1 MTFRLVDQGWDSEF
15 ISGLRHDSSELRIVC
30 PFIKARALVRTLA
43 PRPASLQV
51 ITRFNL
57 ADFADGVSDIGA
69 LRLLLDA
76 GAAVRGIRG
85 LHAKLYIFG
94 TSRAIVTSANLTS
107 AGLSTNRE
115 FGIVT
120 EDPAAIERCLAY
132 FESLWLLAGSDLER
146 QQLDGWDTMLA
157 DHRASGGPPAP
168 SRSLG
173 DFGAEAGFEPT
184 PVPGT
189 PLTYSDP
196 PQAFVKFGGEGN
208 DRVPLDCPI
217 IEEIKRGGSHWAL
230 AYPAGRGRPTGV
242 EEGAVMFISRLV
254 KGPDIRVYGRAI
266 ALKHQEGRD
275 DATQADIQLRP
286 WKTRWPRYVRIHSAE
301 FVAGTMEN
309 GVSLAELMDTL
320 GSDSFATTQGNAARG
335 DGNTKPRRSLM
346 QQPAVRLSRDGL
358 EWLNARL
365 QTAFDVHGQVP
376 RHVLR
381 ELDWPQ
387 TPAQPAQAPEFT
399 QDAFDSELLRMLA
412 ADRRAG
418 QKVIPDRRPRF
429 ASQCGRRQPTQQDA
443 HGLRCHVEALATAR
457 KRRGQHHPDN
467 GKRPVI
473 DH

>member
-15 ISGLRHDSSELRIVC
+15 ISGLRHDAGQLRIVC
-30 PFIKARALVRTLA
+30 PFIKARALSRILA
-43 PRPASLQV
+43 PRPTSLQV

-57 ADFADGVSDIGA
+57 ADFADGVNDIGA
-69 LRLLLDA
+69 LRLLLDS
-76 GAAVRGIRG
+76 GAVVRGIRG
-85 LHAKLYIFG
+85 LHAKLYMFG
-94 TSRAIVTSANLTS
+94 TSRAIVTSANLTG

-132 FESLWLLAGSDLER
+132 FESLWPLAGPDLER
-146 QQLDGWDTMLA
+146 QQLDRWDVTLA
-157 DHRASGGPPAP
+157 HHRASSGPPASP
-168 SRSLG
+168 RSLK

-184 PVPGT
+184 LVPAT
-189 PLTYSDP
+189 PLAFSDP
-196 PQAFVKFGGEGN
+196 PQAFVKFAGEGN
-208 DRVPLDCPI
+208 DRVPLDCPT
-217 IEEIKRGGSHWAL
+217 IEAIKRGGSHWAL
-230 AYPAGRGRPTGV
+230 AYPAGGGRPTGV
-242 EEGAVMFISRLV
+242 RAGAVMFISRLV

-286 WKTRWPRYVRIHSAE
+286 WKTRWPRYIRIHSPE

-320 GSDSFATTQGNAARG
+320 GSDSFAGTQRNAARG
-335 DGNTKPRRSLM
+335 DGNTNPRRSFM
-346 QQPAVRLSRDGL
+346 QKPAVQLSRLGF

-365 QTAFDVHGQVP
+365 QTAFDIHGQVP
-376 RHVLR
+376 RQVLR
-381 ELDWPQ
+381 ELDWPE
-387 TPAQPAQAPEFT
+387 TPAQPVQAPEFK
-399 QDAFDSELLRMLA
+399 QEAFDSETA
-412 ADRRAG
+412 QDAG
-418 QKVIPDRRPRF
+418 RGSAGRPDVIPDHRARL
-429 ASQCGRRQPTQQDA
+429 ASKCGRRHPTEQNA

-467 GKRPVI
+467 GKWPVN